1 MQSQIHPSLKR
12 LALDCSEWV
21 ERARL
26 ERKHENFTAV
36 VQGDLDTAGPLHAKA
51 GIHLDSLAHY
61 YDVASC
67 DAFLRGDRPMLSR
80 TLQRAASLR
89 TLLLRW
95 DGMYSHM
102 RQDLGNWP
110 REFKYGMRAAS
121 PAMFSWWDRAEICA
135 RLFIEMAEKD
145 QRINKM
151 REMRRIKRGTS
162 DVFLIGLFSQAFNIE
177 TDFMAP
183 KPLIPSYQ
191 QLLEHWQSEDE
202 STFTAVMQEA
212 ADFHIS
218 RSKENTDR
226 QRYEFDATLDRC
238 FPAELL
244 AVLALRRRKGLPE
257 FTVGHLLINTPWS
270 FVQEMKSVERYA
282 LVGNVEARLIQDYP
296 EFR

>member
-1 MQSQIHPSLKR
+1 MQTHIYPSLKR

-21 ERARL
+21 EHARL
-26 ERKHENFTAV
+26 KGKHENFTAA
-36 VQGDLDTAGPLHAKA
+36 VQGYLDSAGPLHAKA

-67 DAFLRGDRPMLSR
+67 DAFLRGDRPMLSH

-89 TLLLRW
+89 ALLLRW

-110 REFKYGMRAAS
+110 RAFKDGMKAAG
-121 PAMFSWWDRAEICA
+121 ATMFSWWDSADICA

-145 QRINKM
+145 QRINTM
-151 REMRRIKRGTS
+151 REMRRIKHGTS
-162 DVFLIGLFSQAFNIE
+162 DAFLIGLFSQAFNIE
-177 TDFMAP
+177 TDFVTP
-183 KPLIPSYQ
+183 KPLVPGYRA
-191 QLLEHWQSEDE
+191 LLEHWQSVDQA
-202 STFTAVMQEA
+202 TFTTVMQEA

-226 QRYEFDATLDRC
+226 QRYEFDPTLDRC

-244 AVLALRRRKGLPE
+244 AVQALRRRKGLPE
-257 FTVGHLLINTPWS
+257 FAADHLLIDTPWDYL
-270 FVQEMKSVERYA
+270 QEMKSMERYA
-282 LVGNVEARLIQDYP
+282 LADAVEARLVQDYP

>member
-1 MQSQIHPSLKR
+1 MQSNIHPSLKP
-12 LALDCSEWV
+12 LALDCREWI
-21 ERARL
+21 ERAEL
-26 ERKHENFTAV
+26 DGKYERFTAA
-36 VQGDLDTAGPLHAKA
+36 VQDYIDIPGPLHAKT
-51 GIHLDSLAHY
+51 GLHLDSLAHY

-67 DAFLRGDRPMLSR
+67 DAFLRGDRPMLSHA
-80 TLQRAASLR
+80 LQRAASLR
-89 TLLLRW
+89 ALMLRW

-145 QRINKM
+145 QRINTM

-162 DVFLIGLFSQAFNIE
+162 DAFLIGLFSQAFNIE
-177 TDFMAP
+177 TDFIAP
-183 KPLIPSYQ
+183 KPLVPSYQ
-191 QLLEHWQSEDE
+191 ALLEHWQSEDE
-202 STFTAVMQEA
+202 ATFTTVMQDA

-218 RSKENTDR
+218 RCKENTDR
-226 QRYEFDATLDRC
+226 ERYEFDATLDRC

-244 AVLALRRRKGLPE
+244 AVQALRRRNGLPE
-257 FTVGHLLINTPWS
+257 FSVGHLLIDTPWS
-270 FVQEMKSVERYA
+270 LVQEMKSVERYA
-282 LVGNVEARLIQDYP
+282 LADTVEDRLIQDYP